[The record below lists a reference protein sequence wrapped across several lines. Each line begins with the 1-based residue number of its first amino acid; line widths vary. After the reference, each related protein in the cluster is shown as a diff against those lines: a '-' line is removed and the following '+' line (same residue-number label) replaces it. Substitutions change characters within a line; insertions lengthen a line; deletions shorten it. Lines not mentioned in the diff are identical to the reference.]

1 MRSGDHEE
9 WFNITGHIN
18 YIPTKLGRMVGQ
30 HAQTLSYYKAY
41 PNRLY
46 QMVITS
52 LLLGHMTNVYDFISS
67 FIS

>member
-9 WFNITGHIN
+9 WFNITGLIN
-18 YIPTKLGRMVGQ
+18 CIPTKLGRMVGQ

-52 LLLGHMTNVYDFISS
+52 LLVGHMTNVYDFISS